1 MRIQPG
7 CESRLSFLWLE
18 TINYIKSPYTNQ
30 ILPMTTKH
38 ILVVEDEEKIA
49 GLLCDYLKAA
59 GFRTSIQGNGDRVIS
74 QIKKDP
80 PDLILLDIMLPGKD
94 GLELCREIRQF
105 SNVPIIMITARV
117 EEIDRLLGLELG
129 ADDYICKPFSPRE
142 VVARVKAVFRRVHAE
157 PREDHLVVGSISL
170 DDETHQVTIDKKVLN
185 LTPNEFG
192 LLKIMMSRPNRV
204 FSRSELINRVQ
215 GYDFE
220 GYDRTI
226 DSHIKNLRKK
236 IARQLPDH
244 EIISTVYGVGYKFN
258 VPAD

>member
-1 MRIQPG
+1 LNSLI
-7 CESRLSFLWLE
+7 LDN
-18 TINYIKSPYTNQ
+18 NYKT
-30 ILPMTTKH
+30 MTSKH
-38 ILVVEDEEKIA
+38 ILIVEDEEKIA
-49 GLLCDYLKAA
+49 SLLCDYLKEA
-59 GFRTSIQGNGDRVIS
+59 GFQTSTQNNGDRVIA

-80 PDLILLDIMLPGKD
+80 SDLILLDIMLPGKN
-94 GLELCREIRQF
+94 GMELCREIRQF
-105 SNVPIIMITARV
+105 SNIPIIMITARV

-142 VVARVKAVFRRVHAE
+142 VVARVKAIFRRLRTE
-157 PREDHLVVGSISL
+157 PPSQNLIIGSISL
-170 DDETHQVTIDKKVLN
+170 DDVTHQVMIDNQVLN

-192 LLKIMMSRPNRV
+192 LLKIMMSQPNRV

-215 GYDFE
+215 GYEFE

-236 IARQLPDH
+236 IDQKLPGQ

-258 VPAD
+258 ASSD

>member
-1 MRIQPG
+1 
-7 CESRLSFLWLE
+7 
-18 TINYIKSPYTNQ
+18 
-30 ILPMTTKH
+30 MTTKH
-38 ILVVEDEEKIA
+38 ILVVEDEEKISR
-49 GLLCDYLKAA
+49 LLCDYLKEA
-59 GFRTSIQGNGDRVIS
+59 GFRTSSQANGDRVMA
-74 QIKKDP
+74 QVKKES

-94 GLELCREIRQF
+94 GMELCRQIRQF

-142 VVARVKAVFRRVHAE
+142 VVARVKAIFRRVHAE
-157 PREDHLVVGSISL
+157 PRAQHLVVGSISL
-170 DDETHQVTIDKKVLN
+170 DAEIHQVMIDKQVLN

-192 LLKIMMSRPNRV
+192 LLKIMMRQPNRV

-226 DSHIKNLRKK
+226 DTHIKNLRKK
-236 IARQLPDH
+236 IAEILPGQ
-244 EIISTVYGVGYKFN
+244 EVISTVYGIGYRFS
-258 VPAD
+258 ALLD

>member
-1 MRIQPG
+1 
-7 CESRLSFLWLE
+7 
-18 TINYIKSPYTNQ
+18 
-30 ILPMTTKH
+30 MTAKR

-59 GFRTSIQGNGDRVIS
+59 GFRTSIQNNGDRVVS
-74 QIKKDP
+74 QVKKDP
-80 PDLILLDIMLPGKD
+80 PNLILLDIMLPGKD
-94 GLELCREIRQF
+94 GMQLCREIRQF

-157 PREDHLVVGSISL
+157 PRTAHLEVGSISL
-170 DDETHQVTIDKKVLN
+170 DDETHQVMIDKKMLN

-192 LLKIMMSRPNRV
+192 LLKIMMNRPNRV

-226 DSHIKNLRKK
+226 DTHIKNLRKK
-236 IARQLPDH
+236 IAKMLPGQ
-244 EIISTVYGVGYKFN
+244 EIISTVYGIGYKFN
-258 VPAD
+258 AAAD

>member
-1 MRIQPG
+1 MQ
-7 CESRLSFLWLE
+7 S
-18 TINYIKSPYTNQ
+18 
-30 ILPMTTKH
+30 KH
-38 ILVVEDEEKIA
+38 ILIVEDEEKIA
-49 GLLCDYLKAA
+49 GLLRDYLRAA
-59 GFRTSIQGNGDRVIS
+59 GLRTSAQNKGDRVIS

-94 GLELCREIRQF
+94 GLQLCREIRQF

-142 VVARVKAVFRRVHAE
+142 VVARVKAIFRRAHAE
-157 PREDHLVVGSISL
+157 PRTHHLAVGSISL
-170 DDETHQVTIDKKVLN
+170 DDETHQVMIDQQLLN

-204 FSRSELINRVQ
+204 FSRSELINGVQ
-215 GYDFE
+215 GYEFE

-226 DSHIKNLRKK
+226 DTHIKNLRKK
-236 IARQLPDH
+236 IARRLPDQ
-244 EIISTVYGVGYKFN
+244 EIISTVYGIGYKFN
-258 VPAD
+258 ASSG